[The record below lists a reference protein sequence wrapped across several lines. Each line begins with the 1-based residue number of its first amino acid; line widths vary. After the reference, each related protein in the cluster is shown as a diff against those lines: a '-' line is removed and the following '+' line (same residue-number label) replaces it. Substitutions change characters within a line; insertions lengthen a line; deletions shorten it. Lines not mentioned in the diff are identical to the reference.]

1 MSYQYSLEQTLN
13 ATMAYLLKGPG
24 CVALNLRSPGRSS
37 ISSGPIPYPARGHP
51 FKLTGAL

>member
-1 MSYQYSLEQTLN
+1 MPYSLGTTLN
-13 ATMAYLLKGPG
+13 AHNGILLKGPG